1 MNAGISISMLFP
13 FITIQLWR
21 IEMSNFDK
29 TSQKQ
34 IPVLPVL
41 PKEVLD
47 NGLTQKY
54 LEENGNQLKV
64 TIEPYPDKSYDH
76 VALTFGTPPK
86 IYTVNARLSSSGSQ
100 TIVIFTTD
108 NIREIGNGT
117 HSMFYELFK
126 LADNSASPASLS
138 QDVTVKGM

>member
-54 LEENGNQLKV
+54 LSENGNQLKV
-64 TIEPYPDKSYDH
+64 TIKPYADKSYDI
-76 VALTFGTPPK
+76 VSLKFGEPPRSF
-86 IYTVNARLSSSGSQ
+86 TVNAGISSSGSD
-100 TIVIFTTD
+100 TVVIFTA
-108 NIREIGNGT
+108 NEIREVGDGDHLMDYVLVNA
-117 HSMFYELFK
+117 
-126 LADNSASPASLS
+126 ADNNTSPRSPS
-138 QDVTVKGM
+138 QKITVKGM